1 MDPRVQRISK
11 GRRGRRPSLVA
22 TSALIVAAATVIATS
37 LLTSSAAAESD
48 VIELTAANF
57 SDYVGGSAAAGGAS
71 VLVKFF
77 APWCGH
83 CKRLAP
89 SWEELAGSAPREVVV
104 AHVDCTEHKALC
116 EDQEIRGYPTLK
128 VFVNGKYREQYQGA
142 RDLPSL
148 KSFVED
154 VAEDVKEGL
163 EDA

>member
-1 MDPRVQRISK
+1 MAARFPLLACLALA
-11 GRRGRRPSLVA
+11 LVA
-22 TSALIVAAATVIATS
+22 SAS
-37 LLTSSAAAESD
+37 LCTAEVVVLGESNFKSAVSD
-48 VIELTAANF
+48 RTKAYF
-57 SDYVGGSAAAGGAS
+57 
-71 VLVKFF
+71 VKFF